1 MSRRIWDAYLSD
13 RDRELARLQ
22 PVAARGLGDSPVLL
36 MVDLY
41 RNGFGD
47 RRQPLLK
54 SIETWPASCGEAG
67 WDALPKIQAV
77 LKQFRAQGL
86 RVVHVTGLATVPSWR
101 EDRLTVGKTPD
112 AAHRARQFAIVDEVA
127 PIEGEVVLSK
137 SAPSAF
143 WGTILPGLLNQYGC
157 DSLVVMGQATSGCIR
172 ATVVDACS
180 YRYRVTV
187 VEDCVFDRAEAS
199 HAINLFDME
208 QKYADV
214 RRADEVLSDL
224 RSCEFR

>member
-1 MSRRIWDAYLSD
+1 MSRRIWDEYLSD
-13 RDRELARLQ
+13 RDRELARRQ
-22 PVAARGLGDSPVLL
+22 PVACRGLGKRPVLL

-41 RNGFGD
+41 RNGFGEV
-47 RRQPLLK
+47 RQPLLE

-77 LKQFRAQGL
+77 LQQFRTDAL
-86 RVVHVTGLATVPSWR
+86 PVIHVTGLAAVPSWR
-101 EDRLTVGKTPD
+101 EDRLTVGRTPD
-112 AAHRARQFAIVDEVA
+112 AQQRARQFAIVDEVA
-127 PIEGEVVLSK
+127 PVEGEVVLNK

-143 WGTILPGLLNQYGC
+143 WGTILPGLLVQYDA
-157 DSLVVMGQATSGCIR
+157 DSLVVMGQATSGCVR

-187 VEDCVFDRAEAS
+187 VEDCAFDRTEAS
-199 HAINLFDME
+199 HAINLFDMQ

-214 RRADEVLSDL
+214 RSSADVLSEL
-224 RSCEFR
+224 RS